1 MNSPT
6 SVTVPA
12 GTSSLSFT
20 VNSRAVSTIN
30 AGTYTASYG
39 GTSKTLNLSVRPIY
53 VQSLVL
59 TPSSV
64 VGGNPVSGVA
74 TTECA
79 APSGGMTVALSS
91 TNTAVAAPTTSSIV
105 VAAGATKGTFTVRT
119 TRPAATTTVTIK
131 ASAHAVTKNAV
142 LTVTQVTG
150 GFRDPG
156 GSGFRVGVRVPGF
169 GIRVRGWDSACGL
182 TGTRNLPPHVLTS
195 LFISRSREAA
205 GSLVR
210 PV

>member
-1 MNSPT
+1 MPDGDGESHTDRVGAVRWSGRVARRDRGRRQQPGKRHG
-6 SVTVPA
+6 SG

-20 VNSRAVSTIN
+20 VHSRAVSTIN

-39 GTSKTLNLSVRPIY
+39 GASKSLNLSVRPIY
-53 VQSLVL
+53 VQTLVL

-91 TNTAVAAPTTSSIV
+91 TNPTIAAPTTSSIV
-105 VAAGATKGTFTVRT
+105 VAAGATKATFTVRT

-131 ASAHAVTKNAV
+131 AAAHAVTKNAV
-142 LTVTQVTG
+142 VTV
-150 GFRDPG
+150 
-156 GSGFRVGVRVPGF
+156 
-169 GIRVRGWDSACGL
+169 
-182 TGTRNLPPHVLTS
+182 
-195 LFISRSREAA
+195 SR
-205 GSLVR
+205 
-210 PV
+210 